1 MISITPNSNFQSQ
14 RLFSQL
20 VSAFQS
26 PHSPRASSLRSGYGV
41 RFLCSLRAATQQ
53 KANGGFDPEL
63 RSVLELATDGELS
76 EIGSILYG
84 RSYFSPLLKSI
95 AYGDNVDDVMYEE
108 AGEGREAIVEL
119 LESRFFFLAADARA
133 TLRGW
138 RPSYRDVLLDLRK
151 KLRIPCSSRLTTGDL
166 EAEIFL
172 HVLQEFSSEEMPRF
186 SFSRENTRFSDCY
199 AYTDGP
205 VGANQWKIDAFD
217 VLKVGAKELKLIF
230 LKGGGML
237 TLTKIYQLLRRS
249 LSGKLLLEAANY
261 QIKHEAIKKGGQLAA
276 VSLESRVALL
286 AAKKLFHCDDIGFG
300 FSSITIFWPTKYDD
314 VNRTIV
320 MGDISGRYCNPNDRN
335 RLCQDTACGLCI
347 CTDPPNPY
355 LRMDNSNQAMKHK
368 SDTVRRLAN
377 ALPRKV
383 GLDFIVKISYRVEFL
398 VISTW
403 KQFLKEHCFL
413 PCFFSCEGDLV

>member
-26 PHSPRASSLRSGYGV
+26 PHSPRASSLAFCYRQRSGYGV

-53 KANGGFDPEL
+53 KAKGGFDPEL
-63 RSVLELATDGELS
+63 RSVLQLATDGELS

-84 RSYFSPLLKSI
+84 RSFTISISVCVLTSYFSPLLKSI
-95 AYGDNVDDVMYEE
+95 AYGDNVDDVM
-108 AGEGREAIVEL
+108 
-119 LESRFFFLAADARA
+119 
-133 TLRGW
+133 GW

-151 KLRIPCSSRLTTGDL
+151 KLRVPCSSRLTTGDL

-186 SFSRENTRFSDCY
+186 SISRENTRFSDCY

-205 VGANQWKIDAFD
+205 VGANQWNDAFD
-217 VLKVGAKELKLIF
+217 VLKVGVKELKLIF

-261 QIKHEAIKKGGQLAA
+261 QIKQEAIKKGGQLAA

-286 AAKKLFHCDDIGFG
+286 AAKKGLVSAASRYFG
-300 FSSITIFWPTKYDD
+300 L
-314 VNRTIV
+314 
-320 MGDISGRYCNPNDRN
+320 RN
-335 RLCQDTACGLCI
+335 
-347 CTDPPNPY
+347 PPNPY
-355 LRMDNSNQAMKHK
+355 LRMDNSNQAMKHT

-383 GLDFIVKISYRVEFL
+383 G
-398 VISTW
+398 
-403 KQFLKEHCFL
+403 
-413 PCFFSCEGDLV
+413 